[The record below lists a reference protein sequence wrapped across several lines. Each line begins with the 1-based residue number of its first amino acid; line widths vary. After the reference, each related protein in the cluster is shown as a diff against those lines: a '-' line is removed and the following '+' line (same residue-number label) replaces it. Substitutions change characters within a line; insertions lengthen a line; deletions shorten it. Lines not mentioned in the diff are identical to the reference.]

1 MRTPLLLAGL
11 LLLSAA
17 ALCAQQP
24 AGYATA
30 TVMTATPERVGGHEG
45 HVGKKWQVLLSSE
58 PGSYGLQH
66 WGCYDP
72 SHAPH
77 VVQPE
82 GSIGMTSPGGGNW
95 YHNGFL
101 NFAVDG
107 DSSRSFPVTAI
118 RALDSGERASVEL
131 LWDMPQAWVRVRFM
145 VVPGQRPLFCALTQY
160 PKAGATP
167 KLSAHLVAYPA
178 GYFRDGGRV
187 IVTPTRTLKTGDKV
201 DLDPATEWSWIMYD
215 ERRDWRVSGSVGGA
229 GGLAVPDLVGGLKL
243 DVGAY
248 GVTWNVQAKGNELR
262 FAFWGSQEVANA
274 DLLTKLQPQFAP
286 ALADLRALDFTP
298 LRLRAQGLA
307 PLQAE
312 FDKIFRE
319 TRGND
324 KDRATYAALV
334 AQLQQLLAQTSG
346 GQVNLQAENEAL
358 ATLDKL
364 EQLLW
369 KVGMD
374 WIFAD

>member
-1 MRTPLLLAGL
+1 MRTLLLLAGL
-11 LLLSAA
+11 LLPSAA
-17 ALCAQQP
+17 ALCAPQP
-24 AGYATA
+24 AGHATA

-72 SHAPH
+72 GHAPY

-95 YHNGFL
+95 YHNGFF

-107 DSSRSFPVTAI
+107 DSSCSFPLTAI
-118 RALDSGERASVEL
+118 RALDHGERASVEL
-131 LWDMPQAWVRVRFM
+131 LWDMPQAWVRVRFL

-160 PKAGATP
+160 PKAGAAP

-178 GYFRDGGRV
+178 GYFKDGGRV

-229 GGLAVPDLVGGLKL
+229 GGLSVPELVGGLKL
-243 DVGAY
+243 SVGAY
-248 GVTWNVQAKGNELR
+248 GVTWDVQAKGNELR

-274 DLLTKLQPQFAP
+274 DLPARLQPQFAP
-286 ALADLRALDFTP
+286 ALANLRALDFTP

-319 TRGND
+319 TRDND

-334 AQLQQLLAQTSG
+334 AQLRQLLAQAGG

-358 ATLDKL
+358 AALDKL
-364 EQLLW
+364 ERLLW
-369 KVGMD
+369 KVRMD